1 MPAGDRAPRDR
12 LEIARWRLHSQR
24 LAGAAAADPAE
35 VVSGLLAVQA
45 ENHAQASWAVATR
58 CHADGE
64 AAIAR
69 PYDTGALLRTHVLR
83 PTWHFVLPDDIGW
96 LLDLTRPRVAP
107 MFERQLEQERV
118 APDERERGVS
128 VIAAALAERHHT
140 RVELGERLAAEG
152 MEYTGHTL
160 MLLTGWAELQ
170 GMICSGVRRDNTHTY
185 ALLAERAPNTR
196 RLDPDSARAEIAL
209 RYFTGHG
216 PATERDLAYWATMT
230 LRDVRAGLADVA
242 DQLGSFQLDGQT
254 YWYGRDRPS
263 AGARSPR
270 AQLLQIL
277 DEYYRGYQDSRDLI
291 DIAGLKP
298 QGREAST
305 GMTII
310 ESQIVGDL
318 TRVLDPET
326 VTFRI
331 RLLRPLDD
339 GEQAAVQ
346 HAARRYGRY
355 LARVPSVRFG

>member
-1 MPAGDRAPRDR
+1 MDPGDRLD
-12 LEIARWRLHSQR
+12 IARWRLHSQL
-24 LAGAAAADPAE
+24 LAGAAAPDPA
-35 VVSGLLAVQA
+35 VVVGGLLAVQA

-64 AAIAR
+64 AVIAR
-69 PYDTGALLRTHVLR
+69 PYDAGALLRTHVLR

-107 MFERQLEQERV
+107 IFERQLEQEGIEPR
-118 APDERERGVS
+118 AWERSLS
-128 VIAAALAERHHT
+128 VITGALAEQHQT
-140 RVELGERLAAEG
+140 RAELGERLAAEG
-152 MEYTGHTL
+152 MQHSGHGL

-170 GMICSGVRRDNTHTY
+170 GLICSGVRRDNDHTY

-196 RLDPDSARAEIAL
+196 RLDYETARAEITR

-230 LRDVRAGLADVA
+230 LREVRAGLADVA
-242 DQLGSFQLDGQT
+242 DRLGSFELGGRT
-254 YWYGRDRPS
+254 YWHGHDRPS
-263 AGARSPR
+263 GDALAPR

-277 DEYYRGYQDSRDLI
+277 DEYYRGYQDSRDLL
-291 DIAGLKP
+291 DVAGLKP

-310 ESQIVGDL
+310 DSQIVGDMN
-318 TRVLDPET
+318 RVLDPDT

-331 RLLRPLDD
+331 RLWRPLDD
-339 GEQAAVQ
+339 GEEVAVH
-346 HAARRYGRY
+346 HAAERYGRY
-355 LARVPSVRFG
+355 LGRAPSVRFV